1 MFSLEFVT
9 SKIDLFYNM
18 LKILSI
24 LTCVLYLAALV
35 EELLVVTTLKV
46 DKLEKVSRESSSKIN
61 LKI

>member
-1 MFSLEFVT
+1 MFSLECVT